1 MAAHVGGARLALPR
15 WSSAP
20 SLCPLP
26 TAAPC
31 CGPPSHSSSPL
42 QLTDLWANDN
52 QLGSLDEVEAA
63 LRSQRGSLSC
73 VYLRGNPCAAAHDNK
88 LRLKF
93 ALPQLEQ
100 LDDNPV

>member
-1 MAAHVGGARLALPR
+1 M
-15 WSSAP
+15 
-20 SLCPLP
+20 PLP
-26 TAAPC
+26 SHAPPPTPPRPTA
-31 CGPPSHSSSPL
+31 

-52 QLGSLDEVEAA
+52 QLGSLDEVEEA

-73 VYLRGNPCAAAHDNK
+73 VYLRGNPCAAATDYK
-88 LRLKF
+88 LRMKF

>member
-1 MAAHVGGARLALPR
+1 M
-15 WSSAP
+15 
-20 SLCPLP
+20 
-26 TAAPC
+26 
-31 CGPPSHSSSPL
+31 
-42 QLTDLWANDN
+42 
-52 QLGSLDEVEAA
+52 EAA

-73 VYLRGNPCAAAHDNK
+73 VYLRGNPCAAAHDYK